1 MQPGG
6 ASVDVDDHNLEEY
19 INLVLE
25 MTLGSAVAR
34 QVKAF
39 QDGFS
44 EIISIHD
51 IKIFSPEELGLLIG
65 NTDED
70 WSRESESDTPPGFPN
85 GFSPTPVFV

>member
-1 MQPGG
+1 MDQ
-6 ASVDVDDHNLEEY
+6 NLEEY
-19 INLVLE
+19 LDLVLD
-25 MTLGSAVAR
+25 MTLGSGIAR

-44 EIISIHD
+44 TIIPIDD

-70 WSRESESDTPPGFPN
+70 WSKESESSASFGN
-85 GFSPTPVFV
+85 ACM

>member
-1 MQPGG
+1 VQPGG
-6 ASVDVDDHNLEEY
+6 AHIDVQDHNLEEY
-19 INLVLE
+19 LDLVLDF
-25 MTLGSAVAR
+25 TLGSGISR

-44 EIISIHD
+44 TIIPIND

-70 WSRESESDTPPGFPN
+70 WSRESKSQ
-85 GFSPTPVFV
+85 SLLK